1 MLPGVCDSTPA
12 PPDPSEPGPQLP
24 SVSLSASHASVIGT
38 VEEEVS
44 RHPVRGGAIDL
55 VLADSAN
62 RDNGRKLRVPTDLFG
77 GFVLDSIPPGEY
89 VIMARSIGHQP
100 IRRLVLLDAGRTDTI
115 RFSVRRY
122 SCSGY

>member
-1 MLPGVCDSTPA
+1 MPGVCDSTPA
-12 PPDPSEPGPQLP
+12 PPDQSGLGPRLP
-24 SVSLSASHASVIGT
+24 SVLPSASNATVIGT

-55 VLADSAN
+55 FLADSAN
-62 RDNGRKLRVPTDLFG
+62 RGNGRKLHVPTDLFG

-89 VIMARSIGHQP
+89 VILARSIGHQP
-100 IRRLVLLDAGRTDTI
+100 IRRLVVVSSGRADTL

-122 SCSGY
+122 LCSGY